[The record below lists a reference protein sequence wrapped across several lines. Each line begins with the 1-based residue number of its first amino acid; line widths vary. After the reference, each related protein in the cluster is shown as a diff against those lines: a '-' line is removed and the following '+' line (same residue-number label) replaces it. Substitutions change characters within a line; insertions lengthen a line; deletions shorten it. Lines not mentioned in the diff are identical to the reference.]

1 MPEAPFTIE
10 TKVQTHSLRLPFVTF
25 HNLFKS
31 NSMHQLYAIICLC
44 FINGVLIAQTGNL
57 LLEGGTLVDVES
69 KTIRPNINILI
80 QNGRIATISDRA
92 ITPPKDVKRIKLN
105 GQYVMPGLIDAHIHL
120 FQSGGLYTR
129 PDAIDLR
136 EFHPYEKERQWVKD
150 NAESIL
156 KRYLRAGITTVID
169 VGGPLANY
177 ELRDRFKAD
186 SSTPNVWLTG
196 PLVSTYQPAAFQIDD
211 PPIIKVNN
219 AEEAKAIVRKQL
231 PYEPDLIK
239 IWYIVRGGKN
249 ATSSYD
255 LVKATIDE
263 SHKHGLKVAVH
274 ATQLNTA
281 KLAVKAGAD
290 ILVHSV
296 DNPVDKDF
304 INLLQQNNT
313 VYIPTLVVSR
323 KYLEVFSQNND
334 LSYEDFTLS
343 DPVVLGSLFDLKHL
357 PKKDFVNTYKQRATQ
372 RMASTKA
379 QDQVRKNNLKQ
390 LAAAGITV
398 ATGTDAGNIGTLHAS
413 SYLRE
418 LFDMRLAG
426 MDNFSILQ
434 ASTINGAKVLGRE
447 KELGSIKQGKIAD
460 LIILTT
466 NPAENI
472 DHLQDIEYVIK
483 DGQMYEPDDILPDSP
498 VDLAQR
504 QLNAYNARDIEA
516 FLEPYSED
524 VELYSFP
531 DQLMGKG
538 RSFMRST
545 YSKMFE
551 NTPELHCELVNRIIQ
566 GDTVID
572 RERVTGFG
580 AKPLEATAIYKVK
593 DGKIVKVY
601 FLQ

>member
-1 MPEAPFTIE
+1 MYRLYVLVCLCWFS
-10 TKVQTHSLRLPFVTF
+10 HSLPA
-25 HNLFKS
+25 
-31 NSMHQLYAIICLC
+31 Q
-44 FINGVLIAQTGNL
+44 NGSL
-57 LLEGGTLVDVES
+57 LLEGGTLIDVEG
-69 KTIRPNINILI
+69 KTVRPNTNILI
-80 QNGRIATISDRA
+80 ENGRIKSISDQTINAPTNVQRMA
-92 ITPPKDVKRIKLN
+92 LN
-105 GQYVMPGLIDAHIHL
+105 GQFIMPGLVDAHIHL
-120 FQSGGLYTR
+120 FQTGGLYTR

-136 EFHPYEKERQWVKD
+136 EFHPYEKERKWARD
-150 NAESIL
+150 NAEQIL

-177 ELRDRFKAD
+177 ELRDRFKTD
-186 SSTPNVWLTG
+186 NSTPNVWLTG
-196 PLVSTYQPAAFQIDD
+196 PLVSTYQPAAFEIDD
-211 PPIIKVNN
+211 PPIIKVKN
-219 AEEAKAIVRKQL
+219 AEEARAIVQKQL
-231 PYEPDLIK
+231 PYQPDLIK
-239 IWYIVRGGKN
+239 IWYIVRRGEDA
-249 ATSSYD
+249 ATNYD

-263 SHKHGLKVAVH
+263 SHKNGLKVAVH

-296 DNPVDKDF
+296 DEPVDRAF
-304 INLLQQNNT
+304 LNLLQKNKT

-323 KYLEVFSQNND
+323 KYLEVFGQNND

-343 DPVVLGSLFDLKHL
+343 DPDVLGSLFDLKHL
-357 PKKDFVNTYKQRATQ
+357 PKEELINAYQKRATL
-372 RMASTKA
+372 RMANTKA
-379 QDQVRKNNLKQ
+379 QDQVRKNNLKKV
-390 LAAAGITV
+390 AAAGITV

-447 KELGSIKQGKIAD
+447 NDLGSIKEGKRAD

-472 DHLQDIEYVIK
+472 DHIQDLEYVIK
-483 DGQMYEPDDILPDSP
+483 DGNVLEPEEILPDSP

-504 QLNAYNARDIEA
+504 QLNGYNARNIEA
-516 FLEPYSED
+516 FLEPYSDD
-524 VELYSFP
+524 VELYRFP

-538 RSFMRST
+538 RAFMRST
-545 YSKMFE
+545 YTRMFE
-551 NTPELHCELVNRIIQ
+551 NTPELHCELVNRIVQ

-580 AKPLEATAIYKVK
+580 DKPLEATAIYKVK

-601 FLQ
+601 FIQ

>member
-1 MPEAPFTIE
+1 
-10 TKVQTHSLRLPFVTF
+10 
-25 HNLFKS
+25 
-31 NSMHQLYAIICLC
+31 MHRFYALIYFCLL
-44 FINGVLIAQTGNL
+44 NIALLAQDGSL
-57 LLEGGTLVDVES
+57 LLQGGTLVDVES
-69 KTIRPNINILI
+69 KTIRPNTNILI
-80 QNGRIATISDRA
+80 EEGRITTISDQP
-92 ITPPKDVKRIKLN
+92 INTPADVRRISLN
-105 GQYVMPGLIDAHIHL
+105 GQFIMPGLVDAHIHL

-129 PDAIDLR
+129 PDAIDLQ

-150 NAESIL
+150 NAEQIL
-156 KRYLRAGITTVID
+156 KRYLRVGVTTVID

-177 ELRDRFKAD
+177 ELRDRFKVD
-186 SSTPNVWLTG
+186 SGTPNVWLTG

-211 PPIIKVNN
+211 PPIIKVKN

-231 PYEPDLIK
+231 PYKPDLIK
-239 IWYIVRGGKN
+239 IWYIVRRGEDASTN
-249 ATSSYD
+249 YN

-296 DNPVDKDF
+296 DDPIDRGF
-304 INLLQQNNT
+304 ISLLQQNNT

-323 KYLEVFSQNND
+323 KYLEVFGQNND
-334 LSYEDFTLS
+334 LSYEDFTMS
-343 DPVVLGSLFDLKHL
+343 DPTVLGSLFDLKHL
-357 PKKDFVNTYKQRATQ
+357 PKKEFIATYKQRATQ
-372 RMASTKA
+372 RMANTKA
-379 QDQVRKNNLKQ
+379 QDQVRKNNLKK
-390 LAAAGITV
+390 LAAAGITI

-426 MDNFSILQ
+426 MDNFSVLQ
-434 ASTINGAKVLGRE
+434 ASTINGAKVLGRD
-447 KELGSIKQGKIAD
+447 KDLGSIKEGKIAD
-460 LIILTT
+460 LLILTT
-466 NPAENI
+466 NPAENL
-472 DHLQDIEYVIK
+472 DHIQDIEYVIK
-483 DGQMYEPDDILPDSP
+483 DGKVYEPEEILPDSP

-504 QLNAYNARDIEA
+504 QLNGYNARNIEA
-516 FLEPYSED
+516 FLEPYSD
-524 VELYSFP
+524 NVELYRFP

-538 RSFMRST
+538 RAFMRST

-551 NTPELHCELVNRIIQ
+551 NTPDLHCELVNRIVQ

-580 AKPLEATAIYKVK
+580 AKPLEATAIYKIK

-601 FLQ
+601 FIQ

>member
-1 MPEAPFTIE
+1 MR
-10 TKVQTHSLRLPFVTF
+10 RLC
-25 HNLFKS
+25 LF
-31 NSMHQLYAIICLC
+31 LCLC
-44 FINGVLIAQTGNL
+44 TLSSLLPAQKGSL
-57 LLEGGTLVDVES
+57 LLEGGTLIDVER
-69 KTIRPNINILI
+69 KTIQPNTNILI
-80 QNGRIATISDRA
+80 ENGLIKTISQETINVPTDTRR
-92 ITPPKDVKRIKLN
+92 ITLN
-105 GQYVMPGLIDAHIHL
+105 GQFMLPGLVDAHIHL

-136 EFHPYEKERQWVKD
+136 RFHPYEKERQWTRD
-150 NAESIL
+150 NAEQIL

-177 ELRDRFKAD
+177 ELRDRFKTD

-196 PLVSTYQPAAFQIDD
+196 PLVSTYQPAAFQIED
-211 PPIIKVNN
+211 PPIIKVKD
-219 AEEAKAIVRKQL
+219 AEEARAMVRKQL
-231 PYEPDLIK
+231 PYQPDFIK
-239 IWYIVRGGKN
+239 IWYIVRRGEN
-249 ATSSYD
+249 AATNYD
-255 LVKATIDE
+255 IIQATIDE
-263 SHKHGLKVAVH
+263 SHKNGLKVAVH

-296 DNPVDKDF
+296 DEPIDQAF
-304 INLLQQNNT
+304 IRQLQQNNT

-323 KYLEVFSQNND
+323 KYLEVFGQNND

-343 DPVVLGSLFDLKHL
+343 DPYVLGSLFDVKHL
-357 PKKDFVNTYKQRATQ
+357 PAKEMLATYKNRARQ
-372 RMASTKA
+372 RMSTAKK
-379 QDQVRKNNLKQ
+379 QDQIRRSNLKKV
-390 LAAAGITV
+390 AAAGVTI

-418 LFDMRLAG
+418 LFDMRVAG

-447 KELGSIKQGKIAD
+447 KDLGSIKEGKRAD
-460 LIILTT
+460 LLILTT

-472 DHLQDIEYVIK
+472 DHIQDLEWVIK
-483 DGQMYEPDDILPDSP
+483 DGQIFEPEDILPDSP

-504 QLNAYNARDIEA
+504 QLNGYNARDIEA

-524 VELYSFP
+524 VELYRFP

-545 YSKMFE
+545 YSRMFD
-551 NTPELHCELVNRIIQ
+551 NTPKLHCELVNRIVQ

-572 RERVTGFG
+572 RERVTGRG
-580 AKPLEATAIYKVK
+580 DTPLEATAIYKIK
-593 DGKIVKVY
+593 EGKIVKVY
-601 FLQ
+601 FIQ

>member
-1 MPEAPFTIE
+1 M
-10 TKVQTHSLRLPFVTF
+10 HRLYT
-25 HNLFKS
+25 LIS
-31 NSMHQLYAIICLC
+31 LC
-44 FINGVLIAQTGNL
+44 FFNIVLLAQGGNL
-57 LLEGGTLVDVES
+57 LLEGGTLVDVEG
-69 KTIRPNINILI
+69 KTIRPNTNILI
-80 QNGRIATISDRA
+80 QNGRIANISDQA
-92 ITPPKDVKRIKLN
+92 MTLPVDTKKIKLN
-105 GQYVMPGLIDAHIHL
+105 GQYVMPGLVDAHIHL

-136 EFHPYEKERQWVKD
+136 AFHPYEKERQWVKD
-150 NAESIL
+150 NAEQIL

-186 SSTPNVWLTG
+186 SGTPNVWLTG

-211 PPIIKVNN
+211 PPIIKVKN
-219 AEEAKAIVRKQL
+219 AEEARAIVRKQL
-231 PYEPDLIK
+231 PYQPDLIK

-249 ATSSYD
+249 AATSYD
-255 LVKATIDE
+255 LVKATIEE

-296 DNPVDKDF
+296 DDPVDRDF
-304 INLLQQNNT
+304 LSLLQQNNT

-343 DPVVLGSLFDLKHL
+343 DPMVLGSLFDLKHL
-357 PKKDFVNTYKQRATQ
+357 PKQDFINAYKQRATQ
-372 RMASTKA
+372 HMASTRA
-379 QDQVRKNNLKQ
+379 QDLIRKNNLKKV
-390 LAAAGITV
+390 ATAGITI

-418 LFDMRLAG
+418 LFDMRMAG
-426 MDNFSILQ
+426 LDNFSILQ
-434 ASTINGAKVLGRE
+434 ASTINGAKVLGKE
-447 KELGSIKQGKIAD
+447 KEIGSIKEGKVAD

-472 DHLQDIEYVIK
+472 DHIQDIEYVIK
-483 DGQMYEPDDILPDSP
+483 DGQIYEPEDILPDSP

-551 NTPELHCELVNRIIQ
+551 NTPDLHCELVNRIIQ
-566 GDTVID
+566 GNTVID

-580 AKPLEATAIYKVK
+580 AKPLEATAIYKIK
-593 DGKIVKVY
+593 DGKIAKVY
-601 FLQ
+601 FIQ